1 MISSET
7 QVPPPRNSNTWVS
20 VPRYSSAKEGLKDQ
34 AKALLANP
42 STQPAANNRAHLEDG
57 DIGLAIRSYLAAIH
71 LNMLQPL
78 DVWLGITVH
87 LAVELYI
94 TS

>member
-7 QVPPPRNSNTWVS
+7 QVPIPRNSNTWVP

-34 AKALLANP
+34 GKALPAYP
-42 STQPAANNRAHLEDG
+42 STQPAANNRAHLEYD
-57 DIGLAIRSYLAAIH
+57 DIGLAIRACLAAIH

-78 DVWLGITVH
+78 DVWLSITVH